1 MTIHLPVHSSSCART
16 AALVLLMG
24 LSGLAQAQATA
35 KADGQFR
42 YALGLGASLSSGN
55 TKSSNLSLV
64 ADGVRL
70 TDQNKTSLYAN
81 AQYAR
86 SAGTTTG
93 DQLRLG
99 GRYDHNLNPELFAF
113 GGLDFDRN
121 KFANLNLRS
130 QLSGGLGWH
139 AVKNASTTWDLF
151 GGLGYTSDKYS
162 SAMLIDG
169 STRSSYGYLS
179 LLLGEESSHKLSA
192 TTSAKQRLVIVPN
205 LKNRGE
211 FRANWDAGLAVAMSS
226 AMNLNV
232 GLSFAH
238 NSEPGPGRKATDTPV
253 VNSVSVK
260 FD

>member
-1 MTIHLPVHSSSCART
+1 MTIHLPLHSSSCVRT
-16 AALVLLMG
+16 AALVLMMG
-24 LSGLAQAQATA
+24 LTGLAQAQATA
-35 KADGQFR
+35 KPDGQFR
-42 YALGLGASLSSGN
+42 YALGLGASLASGN
-55 TKSSNLSLV
+55 TRSSNLSLV

-70 TDQNKTSLYAN
+70 TEQDKTSLYAN

-86 SAGTTTG
+86 SAGATTG
-93 DQLRLG
+93 EQLRLG
-99 GRYDHNLNPELFAF
+99 GRQDHNLNPELFAF

-121 KFANLNLRS
+121 KFANLQLRS

-151 GGLGYTSDKYS
+151 GGLGYTSDQYN

-169 STRSSYGYLS
+169 STRSRYGYLS

-226 AMNLNV
+226 TMNLNV
-232 GLSFAH
+232 GLSLAH
-238 NSEPGPGRKATDTPV
+238 NSEPGAGRKATDTLFTTG
-253 VNSVSVK
+253 VSVK